1 MQSDTDLVAQIRDYL
16 RITPFVTAYDTV
28 RFFEARGIPQ
38 EKVLF
43 VLREI
48 NDS

>member
-1 MQSDTDLVAQIRDYL
+1 MQSDTDLIENIRDYIKL
-16 RITPFVTAYDTV
+16 KPFSTAYDV
-28 RFFEARGIPQ
+28 VEYFNGIGIPK

-48 NDS
+48 NG